1 MKRAN
6 FLIYRNQF
14 FNRMQETYVCLW
26 KIERFVEEFTKWRS
40 MEIIWIHLIWNV
52 VFSIKREDLQ
62 SIAET
67 SSRMVLGRK
76 MAKYIYLFLR
86 DSRFMDA
93 IIRVSKN
100 INASGIINLASFCFN
115 SIRQRQRID
124 GREIYSLDPK
134 TVLFTINQNLKKENA
149 HTHTHTHIHTSHDET
164 NHDQSNR

>member
-1 MKRAN
+1 
-6 FLIYRNQF
+6 
-14 FNRMQETYVCLW
+14 MQERYVCLW
-26 KIERFVEEFTKWRS
+26 RIERFDGRIHEMKINGNHLNSPNLKRRIFHQTRRFAIYCRN
-40 MEIIWIHLIWNV
+40 IIKDGPWSKDGQN
-52 VFSIKREDLQ
+52 
-62 SIAET
+62 
-67 SSRMVLGRK
+67 
-76 MAKYIYLFLR
+76 IYLSLR